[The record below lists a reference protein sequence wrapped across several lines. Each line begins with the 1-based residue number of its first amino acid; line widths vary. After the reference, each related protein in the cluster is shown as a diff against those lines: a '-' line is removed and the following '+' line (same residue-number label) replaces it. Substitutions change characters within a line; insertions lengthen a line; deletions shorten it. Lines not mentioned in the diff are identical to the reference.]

1 MPKKLYAALFS
12 LTLIPGWTSAAL
24 AQAPRR
30 PTVVLISIDGLRP
43 DYVLEAERRGVRAP
57 NLRRLVADGVS
68 AEKVSGVVPTVTY
81 PSHTTLI
88 TGVSPAKH
96 GIFTN
101 NTFDPFWKNFD
112 GWYWYAEDIR
122 VPTLWDA
129 AMGAGMITANVHWPV
144 SVGAKITYNLP
155 QIWRSGNEDDRK
167 MLKALATPG
176 LIDELESILGPYAA
190 GIGESMTGDEVRG
203 RFAVRLLEQKRPNF
217 MTAYFTALDH
227 EEHESGPFSAGS
239 LAVLERIDAI
249 VGTLV
254 AAAER
259 TDPGNAIVCVV
270 SDHGF
275 VSTSKV
281 VNLFAAFRGA
291 GLMAFDEKNKPTSWQ
306 ATPWA
311 AGGSAAIMINPAAS
325 AETRAEVRSKV
336 ADLLQKLAAD
346 PASGI
351 AQVLD
356 ADALH
361 ARGGFPDA
369 AFLVDMK
376 PGYFLGRETAGPLVT
391 ATATAGM
398 HGFLPSLPEM
408 ASSFFIAGA
417 GIGRGR
423 SLGQIDMRD
432 IAPTIASLLG
442 IALPAAEGKILPVR
456 DR

>member
-1 MPKKLYAALFS
+1 MPKKLFATAV
-12 LTLIPGWTSAAL
+12 TLISILGWTSTAR
-24 AQAPRR
+24 AQQPRR

-43 DYVLEAERRGVRAP
+43 DYVLEAGRRGVRAP
-57 NLRRLVADGVS
+57 HLRRLVADGVS
-68 AEKVSGVVPTVTY
+68 AGRVRGVIPTVTY
-81 PSHTTLI
+81 PSHTTMI

-101 NTFDPFWKNFD
+101 TTFDPFWKNFD
-112 GWYWYAEDIR
+112 GWYWYAEDIH

-129 AMGAGMITANVHWPV
+129 ALGAGMVTSNVHWPV

-155 QIWRSGNEDDRK
+155 QIWRSGHEDDRK
-167 MLKALATPG
+167 MLRALATPG
-176 LIDELESILGPYAA
+176 LIDELERDLGPYAD
-190 GIGESMTGDEVRG
+190 GIGESMPGDEVRG

-227 EEHESGPFSAGS
+227 EEHESGPFSPAS
-239 LAVLERIDAI
+239 LAVLEKIDAI

-259 TDPGNAIVCVV
+259 RDPGNAVVCVV

-275 VSTSKV
+275 VATSKV
-281 VNLFAAFRGA
+281 VNLYAAFRAA
-291 GLMAFDEKNKPTSWQ
+291 GLMAFDDKNKPTSWQ

-311 AGGSAAIMINPAAS
+311 AGGSAAIVINPAAS
-325 AETRAEVRSKV
+325 PEARAAVRFKV
-336 ADLLQKLAAD
+336 AGLLKELAAD

-356 ADALH
+356 AGALH

-369 AFLVDMK
+369 EFLVDMK
-376 PGYFLGRETAGPLVT
+376 PGYFLGRETSGPLVT
-391 ATATAGM
+391 PTKTAGM
-398 HGFLPSLPEM
+398 HGYLPSLPEM
-408 ASSFFIAGA
+408 VSSFFIAGA

-423 SLGQIDMRD
+423 SLGEIDMRD
-432 IAPTIASLLG
+432 IAPTIATLLG
-442 IALPAAEGKILPVR
+442 VTLPAAEGKSLPVR

>member
-1 MPKKLYAALFS
+1 MSTKLYAALFM
-12 LTLIPGWTSAAL
+12 LIPSLGWTPAML
-24 AQAPRR
+24 AQQPRR
-30 PTVVLISIDGLRP
+30 PTVVMISIDGLRP

-57 NLRRLVADGVS
+57 HLRRLVAEGVS
-68 AEKVSGVVPTVTY
+68 AERVRGVVPTVTY
-81 PSHTTLI
+81 PSHTTMI

-96 GIFTN
+96 GVFTN

-112 GWYWYAEDIR
+112 GWYWYTEDIR

-129 AMGAGMITANVHWPV
+129 ALSAGLVTANVHWPV

-155 QIWRSGNEDDRK
+155 QIWRSGHVDDRK
-167 MLKALATPG
+167 LLKALATPG
-176 LIDELESILGPYAA
+176 LIDALERDLGPYAD

-227 EEHESGPFSAGS
+227 EEHESGPFSPGS
-239 LAVLERIDAI
+239 LAVLERIDTI
-249 VGTLV
+249 VGTLA

-259 TDPGNAIVCVV
+259 TDPGNAIICVV

-275 VSTSKV
+275 VKTSKV
-281 VNLFAAFRGA
+281 VNLFAAFRSA
-291 GLMAFDEKNKPTSWQ
+291 GLIAFDEKNKPTSWQ

-311 AGGSAAIMINPAAS
+311 AGGSAAIMINPAAGP
-325 AETRAEVRSKV
+325 EVRSKV
-336 ADLLQKLAAD
+336 NELLKHLAAD
-346 PASGI
+346 PESGI

-356 ADALH
+356 AEALH

-369 AFLVDMK
+369 AFLVAMK
-376 PGYFLGRETAGPLVT
+376 PGYFLGRETSGPLVT
-391 ATATAGM
+391 PTQTAGM
-398 HGFLPSLPEM
+398 HGYLPSLPEM

-423 SLGQIDMRD
+423 SLGEIDMRD
-432 IAPTIASLLG
+432 IAPTIATLLG
-442 IALPAAEGKILPVR
+442 IALPAAEGKSLPVR

>member
-1 MPKKLYAALFS
+1 MPTRLCAALF
-12 LTLIPGWTSAAL
+12 TLVVILGSPHPAR
-24 AQAPRR
+24 AQRR

-57 NLRRLVADGVS
+57 NLRRLVAEGVY
-68 AEKVSGVVPTVTY
+68 AEKVRGVVPTVTY
-81 PSHTTLI
+81 PSHTTMI

-96 GIFTN
+96 GIYTN

-129 AMGAGMITANVHWPV
+129 ASGAGLVTANVHWPV

-155 QIWRSGNEDDRK
+155 QIWRSGHVDDRK
-167 MLKALATPG
+167 LLKALATPG
-176 LIDELESILGPYAA
+176 LIDEMERDLGPYAD
-190 GIGESMTGDEVRG
+190 GIGENMAGDEVRG

-227 EEHESGPFSAGS
+227 EEHDSGPFSAGS
-239 LAVLERIDAI
+239 LAALERIDAI

-259 TDPGNAIVCVV
+259 TDPGNAVVCVV

-275 VSTSKV
+275 VKTSKL
-281 VNLFAAFRGA
+281 VNLFAAFRSA
-291 GLMAFDEKNKPTSWQ
+291 GLITFDEKNKPTSWQ

-311 AGGSAAIMINPAAS
+311 AGGSAAIVMNPS
-325 AETRAEVRSKV
+325 AGPEVRSRV
-336 ADLLQKLAAD
+336 SDLLKRLAAD
-346 PASGI
+346 PANGI

-361 ARGGFPDA
+361 ARGGFPEA
-369 AFLVDMK
+369 AFLVDMQ
-376 PGYFLGRETAGPLVT
+376 PGYFLGRETSGPLVT

-398 HGFLPSLPEM
+398 HGYLPSLPEM
-408 ASSFFIAGA
+408 ASAFFIAGA

-423 SLGQIDMRD
+423 SLGEIDMRD
-432 IAPTIASLLG
+432 IAPTLATLLG
-442 IALPAAEGKILPVR
+442 VVLPAAEGKSLPVR